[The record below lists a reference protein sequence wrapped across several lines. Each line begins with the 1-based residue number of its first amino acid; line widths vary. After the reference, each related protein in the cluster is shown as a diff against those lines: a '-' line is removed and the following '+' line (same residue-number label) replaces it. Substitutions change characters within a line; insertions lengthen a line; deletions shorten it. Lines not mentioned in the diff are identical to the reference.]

1 LIDNKIPVHCFY
13 VAQRA
18 KTNFEEI
25 SGKSKGRCE
34 FLDINSAAGATL
46 LTDVVTKEI
55 LRQAG
60 ELAGKGKGEECIA
73 IYNKKYGKTYIA

>member
-13 VAQRA
+13 VAKNA

-25 SGKSKGRCE
+25 SGKNKGSCE

-60 ELAGKGKGEECIA
+60 ELAGNGKGEECIA
-73 IYNKKYGKTYIA
+73 IYNKKYVKGYID